1 MSDFLLGTV
10 LLVMFFVGIVLIGI
24 REGLF
29 SQELIEELKKWKEV
43 PEEVKN
49 DVRKLKVVLKKFYN
63 WLF

>member
-29 SQELIEELKKWKEV
+29 SQELIEELKEWKEV